1 MMNTKQRNCFL
12 RIKAVATAIDLM
24 LANENEEEAS
34 ENINTLSM
42 MLVEL
47 CDKLDRMCE

>member
-1 MMNTKQRNCFL
+1 MMNTEQRNCFL
-12 RIKAVATAIDLM
+12 KIKAVANAIDLM
-24 LANENEEEAS
+24 LANENENEAS

-47 CDKLDRMCE
+47 CDELDRMCE